1 MKLKNILT
9 VSALSL
15 GLAAGA
21 IAQPAPATATTPA
34 APAAAAAPQ
43 FTEAQALEA
52 YGWYIGKSN
61 GLAELEFTQAQVE
74 SLIKGMMIAREGK
87 ESPYELQ
94 KIGPEIDKLLR
105 AKQEKYSAMQ
115 KEKSAAEAE
124 KLFTEVKKNPKVVA
138 LPSGL
143 LYEIVQAGAGE
154 YPKPT
159 DMVKVHYTGTLV
171 NGTVFDTSLQ
181 PRQPGAAVEPAE
193 FQLDQVIPGWTEGL
207 QKINK
212 GGKIKLY
219 IPSALGYGEAG
230 QGSIPP
236 SSTLIFDVELID
248 VKPAPAAAPMTDIPP
263 PPAAPPAAK

>member
-1 MKLKNILT
+1 MKFKNILT

-21 IAQPAPATATTPA
+21 VAQTAPAPAAVPA
-34 APAAAAAPQ
+34 APAAPAAPQ

-61 GLAELEFTQAQVE
+61 GLAELEFTEAQVQAV
-74 SLIKGMMIAREGK
+74 IKGMMIAREGK
-87 ESPYELQ
+87 ESPHELQ

-105 AKQEKYSAMQ
+105 AKQEKYTAKQ

-124 KLFTEVKKNPKVVA
+124 KLFSEVKKNPKVVA

-143 LYEIVQAGAGE
+143 LYEVVQPGAGE
-154 YPKPT
+154 YPKAT
-159 DMVKVHYTGTLV
+159 DVVTVHYTGTLV
-171 NGTVFDTSLQ
+171 NGTVFDSSLQ
-181 PRQPGAAVEPAE
+181 PRQPGAPVEPAQFALNE
-193 FQLDQVIPGWTEGL
+193 VIPGWTEGI

-219 IPSALGYGEAG
+219 VPSALGYGEAG
-230 QGSIPP
+230 QGAIPP
-236 SSTLIFDVELID
+236 SSTLIFDVELLD
-248 VKPAPAAAPMTDIPP
+248 VKAAAAPAPMEIPAP
-263 PPAAPPAAK
+263 MATPPAAK